1 MFIEYKLIIFFIF
14 HFKLQVYCYFRF
26 FWGLHSHCRLWK
38 LQRKCMLPLQS
49 TMGLISKVCLI
60 MSGSSQTFFKYLR
73 LVFTF
78 VDEWDTVGRIIKN
91 EILYGLKKT
100 ENYKKWRRKRKMKN
114 SNCFFIYAMNFKL
127 CIKNFNFSWLWRYNC
142 FCPTFIT

>member
-1 MFIEYKLIIFFIF
+1 MAEIVYWLLIINYCLLNINWLFFLFFILSYKF
-14 HFKLQVYCYFRF
+14 IVILDSFGALFALYIMKTSTKMY
-26 FWGLHSHCRLWK
+26 
-38 LQRKCMLPLQS
+38 LPLQS
-49 TMGLISKVCLI
+49 TMGVISKVCLI

-78 VDEWDTVGRIIKN
+78 VIKN

-114 SNCFFIYAMNFKL
+114 ANCFSIYAMNFK
-127 CIKNFNFSWLWRYNC
+127 CV
-142 FCPTFIT
+142 